1 MPKQEETSKV
11 RVFALGGLGET
22 GKNMYVV
29 EVNDEII
36 VLDAGQMI
44 PEDDMLGVDIV
55 IADISY
61 LVQNSDRVKGI
72 ILSHGHEDHC
82 GALPYVLRKLQVP
95 VYGTKLTLGLIEEE
109 LKAQHLRK
117 KTDLKTISS
126 GDKVKI
132 GNVKV
137 EFFRVSHSI
146 PDCVGVAIETPQ
158 GYVVYTGD
166 FKFDQTPADN
176 KFANIGKMTQY
187 GKKGVLCLLSD
198 STNAEIPGTTPS
210 EKETEAGMKTVFR
223 EAPGRVIVS
232 TYASNIYRIQQA
244 IDAAKET
251 NRKVSVVGDS
261 MRKNIQIAKR
271 LGYLRVPKQL
281 MVSVDELS
289 KHKGENIAILST
301 GSQGEP
307 TSGLHRMAKGTDR
320 QLSIM
325 PKDTVVISASP
336 TPGKEKSIGRV
347 VDFLYRVGAEV
358 VHADKNV
365 NVSGHASQEEL
376 MLMLNLMKPRH
387 FVPIQGEYRMQ
398 IAHGNLAKTT
408 GVHPERIH
416 LMQNGEVLH
425 LEEKNATKS
434 TKVQAGN
441 VLVDGLGIGDVGNIV
456 LRDRRLL
463 SKDGI
468 LVVVVTLNKKTNAFV
483 SGPDIIS
490 RGFVYVRES
499 EELLDEAKQKVTET
513 LRECMEDNVNEWSS
527 LKSNVRDVLSRFLFD
542 KTKRRPMI
550 LPIIMEV

>member
-1 MPKQEETSKV
+1 MSKQENTSKV

-29 EVNDEII
+29 EVNDEMI

-61 LVQNSDRVKGI
+61 LVQNQERVKGI
-72 ILSHGHEDHC
+72 ILSHGHAEHC
-82 GALPYVLRKLQVP
+82 GALPYVLKKLQVP
-95 VYGTKLTLGLIEEE
+95 VYGTKLTMGLIED
-109 LKAQHLRK
+109 
-117 KTDLKTISS
+117 DLKTHHLLKKTEIKIVSP
-126 GDKVKI
+126 GDRVKI
-132 GNVKV
+132 GNVKA

-146 PDCVGVAIETPQ
+146 PDCIGVAIDTPQ

-166 FKFDQTPADN
+166 FKFDQTPADR
-176 KFANIGKMTQY
+176 KFADTGRMTEY

-198 STNAEIPGTTPS
+198 STNAELPGTTPS
-210 EKETEAGMKTVFR
+210 EKVTEPGIKAVFR
-223 EAPGRVIVS
+223 EALGRVIVS
-232 TYASNIYRIQQA
+232 TPSSNVYRIQQA
-244 IDAAKET
+244 MDAARET
-251 NRKVSVVGDS
+251 NRKVAVVGEA
-261 MRKNIQIAKR
+261 MKKVINISKR
-271 LGYLRVPKQL
+271 LGYLRVPKNL
-281 MVSVDELS
+281 MINVDELAN
-289 KHKGENIAILST
+289 HKGEKIAVLT
-301 GSQGEP
+301 AGSQGEP
-307 TSGLHRMAKGTDR
+307 TSALHRMAKGTDR

-325 PKDTVVISASP
+325 PKDTVIISAIP

-347 VDFLYRVGAEV
+347 VDFLYKVGAEV
-358 VHADKNV
+358 VHSDKDV

-387 FVPIQGEYRMQ
+387 FVPVQGEFRMQ
-398 IAHGNLAKTT
+398 IAHGNLAQTT
-408 GVHPERIH
+408 GVHPERVH
-416 LMQNGEVLH
+416 LLQNGEVLQ

-434 TKVQAGN
+434 TKVPAGN

-468 LVVVVTLNKKTNAFV
+468 LVVVVTLNKKANTFV

-513 LRECMEDNVNEWSS
+513 LRECMNDNVNEWSS
-527 LKSNVRDVLSRFLFD
+527 LKSNVRDVLSRYLFD
-542 KTKRRPMI
+542 QTKRRPMI